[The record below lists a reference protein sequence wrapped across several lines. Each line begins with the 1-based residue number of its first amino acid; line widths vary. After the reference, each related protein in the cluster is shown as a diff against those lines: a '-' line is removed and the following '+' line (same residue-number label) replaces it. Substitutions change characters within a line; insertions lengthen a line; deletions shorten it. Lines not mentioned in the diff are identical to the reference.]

1 MAEWWHVI
9 DLPDGS
15 TTPGAWDLRPLS
27 EELPWPDVHG
37 KRCLD
42 IGTADGFWAFELERR
57 GAAEVLA
64 TDQGTFFGQ
73 KSRRNFEH
81 ARDLRSSHVRY
92 EERDVF
98 DLEGDFD
105 VAFMGYVLQMVEDP
119 IRALRS
125 VARVARTRMLLA
137 TFSLPLSLRPAPLP
151 RLHAR
156 HHGREWFVFNPRGLR
171 KAVETAGWN
180 VEAET
185 GILREHVIPAARH
198 WKWRTGVRGRSAAL
212 RATTGG

>member
-15 TTPGAWDLRPLS
+15 TTPGAWDLRPLA
-27 EELPWPDVHG
+27 ERIPWPDLTG

-42 IGTADGFWAFELERR
+42 VGTADGFWAFELERR

-92 EERDVF
+92 EERDVI

-125 VARVARTRMLLA
+125 VARVARTLLLLD
-137 TFSLPLSLRPAPLP
+137 TVSLPLALLPSPLA
-151 RLHAR
+151 RLDAR
-156 HHGREWFVFNPRGLR
+156 HDGREWFVFNPRGMR
-171 KAVETAGWN
+171 KLAELAGWT
-180 VEAET
+180 VEAQT
-185 GILREHVIPAARH
+185 GILREHVIPAAGH
-198 WKWRTGVRGRSAAL
+198 WKWRTGVRGRSCAL
-212 RATTGG
+212 RARRSQ

>member
-42 IGTADGFWAFELERR
+42 IGTADGFWAFEMERR

-64 TDQGTFFGQ
+64 TDQDTYFGQ

-81 ARDLRSSHVRY
+81 ARDLRASQAGVR
-92 EERDVF
+92 
-98 DLEGDFD
+98 
-105 VAFMGYVLQMVEDP
+105 
-119 IRALRS
+119 RS
-125 VARVARTRMLLA
+125 
-137 TFSLPLSLRPAPLP
+137 
-151 RLHAR
+151 LH
-156 HHGREWFVFNPRGLR
+156 GLR
-171 KAVETAGWN
+171 AADGRGPDPR
-180 VEAET
+180 APF
-185 GILREHVIPAARH
+185 RRARRPHAHAPRHRQPAA
-198 WKWRTGVRGRSAAL
+198 VAPACAA
-212 RATTGG
+212 RAARRAPRRP

>member
-15 TTPGAWDLRPLS
+15 TTPGAWDLRPLA
-27 EELPWPDVHG
+27 ERIPWPDLTG

-42 IGTADGFWAFELERR
+42 VGTADGFWAFELERR

-81 ARDLRSSHVRY
+81 ARDLRSSRVRY

-125 VARVARTRMLLA
+125 VAGVAKTLLLLD
-137 TFSLPLSLRPAPLP
+137 TVSLPLSLLP
-151 RLHAR
+151 SSLARLDAR
-156 HHGREWFVFNPRGLR
+156 HDGREWFVFNPRGMR
-171 KAVETAGWN
+171 KVVELAGWT
-180 VEAET
+180 VEAQT
-185 GILREHVIPAARH
+185 GILREHVIPAAGH
-198 WKWRTGVRGRSAAL
+198 WKWRTGVRGRSCAL
-212 RATTGG
+212 RARSSQ